1 MKRVPL
7 LYRGSP
13 GVCNVQRKDV
23 TMKKFTLKAV
33 LIILALAPMTLAVIS
48 IALITSNV
56 VVRNLKQDTK
66 EELIIAAKALREYYE
81 YDIVNGYDL
90 VDGFIR
96 YDTSYIDKM
105 RSAGVDLTL
114 FRENIRFMTTITDSN
129 GKRIE
134 GTPASDSVWNTVKS
148 GSDYYS
154 DSVKINGLDYHVY
167 YTPIQ
172 YGSKVYGMAF
182 SGKPATQI
190 QNAIMNIYILI
201 LSISAGLILFFGAIA
216 WVVAKRV
223 AEPLK
228 EVTARIETLLDVS
241 NEDEIDTVSKIHE
254 TSQLITAAGN
264 ISRVIREAVIK
275 IQDSAFSLADTVKS
289 TSSMAEEA
297 SESTSQISE
306 AMKEIT
312 QASVNIAGS
321 VHEISA
327 NLDEMNGITAQAV
340 TNVDTLTNSSQS
352 MDTANSSAHESIDDA
367 ARSFSHASESISTI
381 SEKIHETHDAIEKIN
396 DAVNIISDIAS
407 QTNLLSLNASIEAA
421 KAGDAGKGFGVVAG
435 EIKKLAERSN
445 ESAEQIHEIVME
457 VEGLSAESVNA
468 ALEMKNLIDNERTKL
483 LAAQEKFKALEGEIK
498 LSLQEI
504 GEVSEVISKLDG
516 IKNTILEEVSSLA
529 ASSEETSATN
539 EEVAA
544 SVVTIAENVKKVA
557 DDTETMNKLAGD
569 LSEAVESFR

>member
-1 MKRVPL
+1 
-7 LYRGSP
+7 
-13 GVCNVQRKDV
+13 
-23 TMKKFTLKAV
+23 MKKFTLKAV

-105 RSAGVDLTL
+105 KSAGVDLTL

-134 GTPASDSVWNTVKS
+134 GTPASDSVWNAAKN
-148 GSDYYS
+148 GNDYYS
-154 DSVKINGLDYHVY
+154 DRVKINGIDYHVY

-172 YGSKVYGMAF
+172 YGMKVYGMAF

-216 WVVAKRV
+216 YVVAKRV

-228 EVTARIETLLDVS
+228 EVTARIETLLDVN
-241 NEDEIDTVSKIHE
+241 NEDKIDTVSKIHE

-264 ISRVIREAVIK
+264 ISSVIREAVIK
-275 IQDSAFSLADTVKS
+275 IHDSAFSLTDTVKS
-289 TSSMAEEA
+289 TADMAEEA
-297 SESTSQISE
+297 SESASQISE
-306 AMKEIT
+306 AMKDIA

-321 VHEISA
+321 VHEIST
-327 NLDEMNGITAQAV
+327 NLDEMNSVTEQAV
-340 TNVDTLTNSSQS
+340 KNVDTLSNSSRS
-352 MDTANSSAHESIDDA
+352 MDTANVSAHESIDDA
-367 ARSFSHASESISTI
+367 AKSFSHASESISTI

-445 ESAEQIHEIVME
+445 ESAEQIHEIVLE

-483 LAAQEKFKALEGEIK
+483 LAAQEKFKALDAEIK
-498 LSLQEI
+498 ISLQEI
-504 GEVSEVISKLDG
+504 TEVSEVISKLDG
-516 IKNTILEEVSSLA
+516 IKNTILEEVNNLA
-529 ASSEETSATN
+529 AASEETSATD

-544 SVVTIAENVKKVA
+544 SAITIAENVKKVA
-557 DDTETMNKLAGD
+557 DDTETMNKLADD
-569 LSEAVESFR
+569 LTEAVESFR

>member
-1 MKRVPL
+1 
-7 LYRGSP
+7 
-13 GVCNVQRKDV
+13 
-23 TMKKFTLKAV
+23 MKKFTLKAV

-56 VVRNLKQDTK
+56 VARNLKQDTK

-129 GKRIE
+129 GNRIE
-134 GTPASDSVWNTVKS
+134 GTPASDSVWNTVNA
-148 GSDYYS
+148 GDDYYS
-154 DSVKINGLDYHVY
+154 DSVKINGIDYHVY

-216 WVVAKRV
+216 YIVAKRV

-264 ISRVIREAVIK
+264 ISRVIHEAVIK

-289 TSSMAEEA
+289 TAGMAEEA

-321 VHEISA
+321 VQEISA

-381 SEKIHETHDAIEKIN
+381 SEKIHKTHDAIEKIN

-421 KAGDAGKGFGVVAG
+421 KAGEAGKGFGVVAG

-468 ALEMKNLIDNERTKL
+468 ALEMKNLIDNERSKL

-557 DDTETMNKLAGD
+557 DDTETMNKLAD
-569 LSEAVESFR
+569 NLSEAVESFK

>member
-1 MKRVPL
+1 
-7 LYRGSP
+7 
-13 GVCNVQRKDV
+13 
-23 TMKKFTLKAV
+23 MKKFTLKAV

-56 VVRNLKQDTK
+56 VARNLKQDTK
-66 EELIIAAKALREYYE
+66 EELIIAAKSLREYYE

-105 RSAGVDLTL
+105 RAAGVDLTL

-216 WVVAKRV
+216 WAVAKRV
-223 AEPLK
+223 ADPLK

-241 NEDEIDTVSKIHE
+241 NEDDIDTVSKIHE

-327 NLDEMNGITAQAV
+327 NLDEMNDITAQAV
-340 TNVDTLTNSSQS
+340 SNVDTLTNSSQS

-367 ARSFSHASESISTI
+367 ARSFSHASESIATI

-457 VEGLSAESVNA
+457 VEGLSAESVHA
-468 ALEMKNLIDNERTKL
+468 ALEIKNLIDNERSKL
-483 LAAQEKFKALEGEIK
+483 LAAQEKFKALDAEIK
-498 LSLQEI
+498 ISLQEI
-504 GEVSEVISKLDG
+504 GEVSEVITKLEG

-557 DDTETMNKLAGD
+557 DDTETMNKLADG
-569 LSEAVESFR
+569 LSESVESFR

>member
-1 MKRVPL
+1 
-7 LYRGSP
+7 
-13 GVCNVQRKDV
+13 
-23 TMKKFTLKAV
+23 MKKFTLKAV

-105 RSAGVDLTL
+105 RAAGVDLTL

-129 GKRIE
+129 GNRIE
-134 GTPASDSVWNTVKS
+134 GTPASDSVWNTVNA
-148 GSDYYS
+148 GDDYYS
-154 DSVKINGLDYHVY
+154 DSVKINGIDYHVY

-216 WVVAKRV
+216 WAVAKRV

-468 ALEMKNLIDNERTKL
+468 ALEMKNLIDNERSKL

-569 LSEAVESFR
+569 LSEAVESFK

>member
-1 MKRVPL
+1 
-7 LYRGSP
+7 
-13 GVCNVQRKDV
+13 
-23 TMKKFTLKAV
+23 MKKFTLKAV

-56 VVRNLKQDTK
+56 VVRNLKEDTK
-66 EELIIAAKALREYYE
+66 EELVLAAKSLREYYE

-96 YDTSYIDKM
+96 YDTSYIDKIK
-105 RSAGVDLTL
+105 SSGVDLTL
-114 FRENIRFMTTITDSN
+114 FKENIRFMTTITDSD

-134 GTPASDSVWNTVKS
+134 GTPASDSVWNSVKA
-148 GSDYYS
+148 GNDYYS

-190 QNAIMNIYILI
+190 QLAIRSIYILI
-201 LSISAGLILFFGAIA
+201 LSISAGLILFFGTIA
-216 WVVAKRV
+216 YFVAKRV

-241 NEDEIDTVSKIHE
+241 NEDEIETVSKIYE

-264 ISRVIREAVIK
+264 ISSVIREAVIK
-275 IQDSAFSLADTVKS
+275 IHDSAFSLTDTVKS
-289 TSSMAEEA
+289 TADMAGEA
-297 SESTSQISE
+297 SESAAQISE
-306 AMKEIT
+306 AMKEI
-312 QASVNIAGS
+312 AKSAVAIAGS
-321 VHEISA
+321 VHEIST
-327 NLDEMNGITAQAV
+327 NIDEMDNVTEQAV
-340 TNVDTLTNSSQS
+340 KNIETLSRSSES
-352 MDTANSSAHESIDDA
+352 MDTANTSAHESIDDT
-367 ARSFSHASESISTI
+367 ARSFSHASESIATI

-396 DAVNIISDIAS
+396 EAVNIISDIAS

-445 ESAEQIHEIVME
+445 ESAEQIHEIVVT
-457 VEGLSAESVNA
+457 VEGLSAESVDA
-468 ALEMKNLIDNERTKL
+468 ALAMKNLIDNERSKL
-483 LAAQEKFKALEGEIK
+483 LAAQEKFKALEAEIK
-498 LSLQEI
+498 ISLQEI
-504 GEVSEVISKLDG
+504 GEVSEVISRLDG

-529 ASSEETSATN
+529 AASEETSATN

-544 SVVTIAENVKKVA
+544 SVGGIAENVKKVA
-557 DDTETMNKLAGD
+557 DDTETMNQLADD
-569 LSEAVESFR
+569 LSEAVESFH

>member
-1 MKRVPL
+1 
-7 LYRGSP
+7 
-13 GVCNVQRKDV
+13 
-23 TMKKFTLKAV
+23 MKKFTLKAV

-56 VVRNLKQDTK
+56 VARNLKQDTK

-129 GKRIE
+129 GNRIE
-134 GTPASDSVWNTVKS
+134 GTPASDSVWNTVNA
-148 GSDYYS
+148 GDDYYS
-154 DSVKINGLDYHVY
+154 DSVKINGIDYHVY

-216 WVVAKRV
+216 YVVAKRV

-264 ISRVIREAVIK
+264 ISRVIHEAVIK

-289 TSSMAEEA
+289 TAGMAEEA

-321 VHEISA
+321 VQEISA

-381 SEKIHETHDAIEKIN
+381 SEKIHKTHDAIEKIN

-421 KAGDAGKGFGVVAG
+421 KAGEAGKGFGVVAG

-468 ALEMKNLIDNERTKL
+468 ALEMKNLIDNERSKL

-557 DDTETMNKLAGD
+557 DDTETMNKLAD
-569 LSEAVESFR
+569 NLSEAVESFK

>member
-1 MKRVPL
+1 M

>member
-1 MKRVPL
+1 
-7 LYRGSP
+7 
-13 GVCNVQRKDV
+13 
-23 TMKKFTLKAV
+23 MKKFTLKAV

-56 VVRNLKQDTK
+56 VASNLKQDTK
-66 EELIIAAKALREYYE
+66 EELILAAKALREYYE

-105 RSAGVDLTL
+105 KAAGVDLTL
-114 FRENIRFMTTITDSN
+114 FKENIRFMTTITDSN

-134 GTPASDSVWNTVKS
+134 GTPASESVWNAAKN
-148 GSDYYS
+148 GDDYYS

-167 YTPIQ
+167 YTPIK

-190 QNAIMNIYILI
+190 QAAIMNIYILI

-216 WVVAKRV
+216 YVVAKRV
-223 AEPLK
+223 AAPLK

-241 NEDEIDTVSKIHE
+241 NEDEIETVSKIHE

-264 ISRVIREAVIK
+264 ISSVLRETVIK
-275 IQDSAFSLADTVKS
+275 IHDSALSLTDTVKS
-289 TSSMAEEA
+289 TAEMAGEA
-297 SESTSQISE
+297 SNSASQISE
-306 AMKEIT
+306 AMKEIA
-312 QASVNIAGS
+312 QSAVSIAGS
-321 VHEISA
+321 VHEIST
-327 NLDEMNGITAQAV
+327 NLDEMDTVTVQAV
-340 TNVDTLTNSSQS
+340 KNVDTLSNSSRS
-352 MDTANSSAHESIDDA
+352 IDTANTSAHESIDDA
-367 ARSFSHASESISTI
+367 AKSFSHASESIAAI

-396 DAVNIISDIAS
+396 EAVNIISDIAS

-445 ESAEQIHEIVME
+445 ESAEQIHEIVVE
-457 VEGLSAESVNA
+457 VEGLSAESVEA
-468 ALEMKNLIDNERTKL
+468 ALAMKNLIDNERSKL
-483 LAAQEKFKALEGEIK
+483 LAAQEKFKALEAEIK
-498 LSLQEI
+498 ISLQEI
-504 GEVSEVISKLDG
+504 GEVSEVISRLDG
-516 IKNTILEEVSSLA
+516 IKNTILEEVNSLA
-529 ASSEETSATN
+529 ATSEETSATN

-544 SVVTIAENVKKVA
+544 SVGGIAENVKKVA
-557 DDTETMNKLAGD
+557 DDTETMNKLADD
-569 LSEAVESFR
+569 LTEALESFR

>member
-1 MKRVPL
+1 
-7 LYRGSP
+7 
-13 GVCNVQRKDV
+13 
-23 TMKKFTLKAV
+23 MKKFTLKAV

-105 RSAGVDLTL
+105 RASGVDLTL

-134 GTPASDSVWNTVKS
+134 GTPASDSVWNAAKN
-148 GSDYYS
+148 GDDYYS
-154 DSVKINGLDYHVY
+154 DSVKINGIDYHVY

-172 YGSKVYGMAF
+172 YGTKVYGMAF

-216 WVVAKRV
+216 YVVAKRV

-228 EVTARIETLLDVS
+228 EVTARIETLLDVN
-241 NEDEIDTVSKIHE
+241 NEEEIDTVSKIHE
-254 TSQLITAAGN
+254 TSQLIKAAGN
-264 ISRVIREAVIK
+264 ISSVIREAVIK
-275 IQDSAFSLADTVKS
+275 IHDSAFSLTDTVKS
-289 TSSMAEEA
+289 TVSMAEEA
-297 SESTSQISE
+297 SESATQISE
-306 AMKEIT
+306 AMKDIA
-312 QASVNIAGS
+312 QAAVNIAGS
-321 VHEISA
+321 VHEIST
-327 NLDEMNGITAQAV
+327 NLDEMNSVTEQAV
-340 TNVDTLTNSSQS
+340 KNVDTLSRSSES
-352 MDTANSSAHESIDDA
+352 MDTANTSAHESIDDA
-367 ARSFSHASESISTI
+367 AKSFSHASESISTI

-445 ESAEQIHEIVME
+445 ESAEQIHEIVLE

-483 LAAQEKFKALEGEIK
+483 LAAQEKFKALDAEIK
-498 LSLQEI
+498 ISLQEI
-504 GEVSEVISKLDG
+504 TEVSEVISKLDG
-516 IKNTILEEVSSLA
+516 IKNTILEEVNNLA
-529 ASSEETSATN
+529 AASEETSATD

-544 SVVTIAENVKKVA
+544 SAITIAENVKKVA
-557 DDTETMNKLAGD
+557 DDTETMNKLADD
-569 LSEAVESFR
+569 LTEAVESFR